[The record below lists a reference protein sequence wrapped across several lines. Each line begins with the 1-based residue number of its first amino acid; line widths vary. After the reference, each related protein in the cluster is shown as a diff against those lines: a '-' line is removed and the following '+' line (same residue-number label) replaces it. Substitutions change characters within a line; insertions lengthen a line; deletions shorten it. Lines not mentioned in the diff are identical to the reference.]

1 MTIPFGHSDMF
12 IGTRKGNDGF
22 RKVDTLEKEWKTGMV
37 RNVNIDYIGIRN
49 LMHLLEQLGF
59 SAEELKRIDAR
70 IVAQL
75 GATIILK

>member
-1 MTIPFGHSDMF
+1 
-12 IGTRKGNDGF
+12 
-22 RKVDTLEKEWKTGMV
+22 MV